1 MKNKVSDRV
10 WLDRDNPEAWKAV
23 VDGFDVLLTEMK
35 EHSQNGLLDEELML
49 DEEYVKGTREQRLR
63 ACAQYAV
70 LSSIDMTEDGF
81 EHDKQ
86 AIREDITLAD
96 SWRFF
101 RQDQINRLQD
111 VFLEETATDAHL
123 CESLVLFESLV
134 LRSAL
139 RAVSGDFPSS
149 DYRERTF
156 AYANALCALSLDL
169 GLSSNIRPFD
179 EYRVQPTNI
188 DLEILDNLLAEKK

>member
-96 SWRFF
+96 SWRFS
-101 RQDQINRLQD
+101 RQDQISRLQD

-179 EYRVQPTNI
+179 EHRVHPTNI
-188 DLEILDNLLAEKK
+188 DPEILDNLLAEKK